1 MATTKTCC
9 VIWCVSGAALGLV
22 TSHGQAHAQ
31 IPGCTAMEVAV
42 EDQFTQRWSPVV
54 DKSRKENEPRGIG
67 QQDATAPL
75 AGVPLPRPRESP
87 RQHAL
92 DGHTLGEFELPR
104 SGGKNAIYFD
114 DALECQFL
122 TRFRDAMIG
131 SVLLA

>member
-31 IPGCTAMEVAV
+31 IPGCTAMEVTV

-54 DKSRKENEPRGIG
+54 DKSRKENEPRGLG

-75 AGVPLPRPRESP
+75 AGVPLPRPREK
-87 RQHAL
+87 
-92 DGHTLGEFELPR
+92 PR
-104 SGGKNAIYFD
+104 SATDQD
-114 DALECQFL
+114 DATTIS
-122 TRFRDAMIG
+122 TREKVFALG
-131 SVLLA
+131 QSLADYCNLKIESDTNR